1 VARIVL
7 AGLIVAALAG
17 MGIATAGA
25 HRAQA
30 AGSCHLSSSEQRH
43 MGASYVTSLNVTH
56 TGCTTGKKVVR
67 DFNSCRHRHGGARGH
82 CGGVD
87 GYKCSERRSGIKVQ
101 YDSDT
106 NCWRSS
112 RHVRFTY
119 VQNT

>member
-1 VARIVL
+1 
-7 AGLIVAALAG
+7 
-17 MGIATAGA
+17 
-25 HRAQA
+25 
-30 AGSCHLSSSEQRH
+30 
-43 MGASYVTSLNVTH
+43 MGASYVTSLSVTN

-67 DFNSCRHRHGGARGH
+67 DFNGCRHHHGGAGGH

-87 GYKCSERRSGIKVQ
+87 GYRCSERRSGIKVQ

-106 NCWRSS
+106 NCWRGR